1 MKIEPKLDQLS
12 GAIHL
17 EGYFEI
23 LFLAQYK
30 AEIGVVVEVVVV
42 AAVAVIAN
50 CNQPTNQF
58 GSAVCVLI
66 IHCTVRV

>member
-1 MKIEPKLDQLS
+1 MKIEPKLGQLS

-30 AEIGVVVEVVVV
+30 AEIGVVVVVVV
-42 AAVAVIAN
+42 AVAVIAN
-50 CNQPTNQF
+50 CNQPTDS
-58 GSAVCVLI
+58 SAQLCAF
-66 IHCTVRV
+66 